1 VASVRCDS
9 FSVRRRWIPCN
20 RARSPAARLA
30 WFRNGGE
37 FAAVLA
43 AQTHSRRGAIDYE
56 RRVAVLAAEKDVG
69 IDCFLRSD
77 RVALCMTNEVA
88 VVLCRTVSGEHRPLA
103 CSSRQLAAKQVLPLC
118 PGVNMGIR
126 PAGRMLQAGSLCSSE
141 FAARRIGSP
150 APV

>member
-1 VASVRCDS
+1 M
-9 FSVRRRWIPCN
+9 
-20 RARSPAARLA
+20 
-30 WFRNGGE
+30 RNGGE

-88 VVLCRTVSGEHRPLA
+88 VVLCRTVSGEHR
-103 CSSRQLAAKQVLPLC
+103 LAACAPQ
-118 PGVNMGIR
+118 
-126 PAGRMLQAGSLCSSE
+126 SSPRVALALSHP
-141 FAARRIGSP
+141 FKAVKSRRIVSFWP
-150 APV
+150 S